1 MQSAETVL
9 GVLREPS
16 RSKSLESPV
25 RENSYAGLYVPRT
38 VMLRMGLE
46 GRVFPAE
53 RVSGR

>member
-25 RENSYAGLYVPRT
+25 RGNSYAGLYVPRT